1 MQAKQR
7 KNVETDA
14 VGDKIGRI
22 HLGRQDLNELQT
34 RKIKGLKRGRATDA
48 EGDGAEEEVE
58 EDVIREDEGT
68 VENGVELKRPR
79 LV

>member
-1 MQAKQR
+1 MQAKQQ

-34 RKIKGLKRGRATDA
+34 RKMKGLKRGRATDA
-48 EGDGAEEEVE
+48 KGDGAEEE
-58 EDVIREDEGT
+58 EDVIADDEGT

-79 LV
+79 LA